1 MLDASEG
8 VTEQDASVLGA
19 VLDAGRALVVA
30 VNKWDGLS
38 DYQRSQVEALLSRKL
53 AFVPWAEAVRIS
65 AMHGSGLRELFRA
78 IHRAHDSATRKF
90 STAEVTRALEIAYET
105 NPPPVVRRHVA
116 KPPFAPPGAENP
128 PTFHLPGTPLKPPP
142 HPH

>member
-1 MLDASEG
+1 M
-8 VTEQDASVLGA
+8 A

-105 NPPPVVRRHVA
+105 NPPPRSAERRVGNECVSKFRSRGSPDH
-116 KPPFAPPGAENP
+116 
-128 PTFHLPGTPLKPPP
+128 
-142 HPH
+142 

>member
-1 MLDASEG
+1 MRISDWSSDVCSSDLIRRKARGDEAVETFSIIKTLQAIEQCQVAVTMLDASEG

-90 STAEVTRALEIAYET
+90 STAEVT
-105 NPPPVVRRHVA
+105 
-116 KPPFAPPGAENP
+116 
-128 PTFHLPGTPLKPPP
+128 
-142 HPH
+142 